1 MPYGTDVSQW
11 GGVCSVVGWL
21 LQQQTNDHQWH
32 DNVGHGMTEA
42 PATTP
47 HHPADP
53 SVSSTLS
60 SSCGGGGMVVVVA
73 VAWGPT
79 APTTDRLD
87 SVSRLPCLPALPYP
101 STQLPSF
108 SVSVSLSLSPS
119 PIPPLP
125 PHSYKLPRHYPL
137 HHVPVLTDCTPSVLG
152 PVAVATGALFPVS
165 SLGAV
170 LHVLNSECTD
180 VPRLSLAR
188 ILQWFPFSSSL
199 FVLFPLPL

>member
-1 MPYGTDVSQW
+1 MWW
-11 GGVCSVVGWL
+11 GGCVEGWLCSVEEWLCSVVGWL

-32 DNVGHGMTEA
+32 DSVGHGMTEA

-87 SVSRLPCLPALPYP
+87 SVSRLPCLPCLPALPCP
-101 STQLPSF
+101 STQLPS
-108 SVSVSLSLSPS
+108 SLSLSLS
-119 PIPPLP
+119 LP
-125 PHSYKLPRHYPL
+125 PQSLPSHPTPINCSY
-137 HHVPVLTDCTPSVLG
+137 TTPS
-152 PVAVATGALFPVS
+152 TMS
-165 SLGAV
+165 
-170 LHVLNSECTD
+170 
-180 VPRLSLAR
+180 
-188 ILQWFPFSSSL
+188 PFSL
-199 FVLFPLPL
+199 RTFGARPCRRCH